1 MDAVRRPAGLSAV
14 SQIDIQAYT
23 KVLYPMKRTSLFLD
37 DKLLRALRRAAA
49 KDGVSVASLVR
60 EAVARYLAE
69 PRLTPPGRASP
80 EVFASVF

>member
-1 MDAVRRPAGLSAV
+1 
-14 SQIDIQAYT
+14 
-23 KVLYPMKRTSLFLD
+23 MKRTSLFLD

-69 PRLTPPGRASP
+69 PRLTGRIPSIAGRFSSGSRDT
-80 EVFASVF
+80 SVRADELLWRDPHA